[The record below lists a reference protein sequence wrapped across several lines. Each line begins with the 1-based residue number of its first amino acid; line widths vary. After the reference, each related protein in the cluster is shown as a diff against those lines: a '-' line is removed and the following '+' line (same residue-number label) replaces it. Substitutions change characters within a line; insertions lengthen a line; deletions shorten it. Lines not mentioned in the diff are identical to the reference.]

1 LASYSESKGAY
12 QNRGLFSD
20 DYLEHRLTDPVRYP
34 EWEEDITGVYE
45 KFRELYEDKKD
56 QLGTLNE
63 AQTETEFLEPA
74 LGLLGFHFIPQVGT
88 KAGEKPDYALF
99 GSETDKNAASKHQ
112 KDFQK
117 FFAPSL
123 ALVEGKYWS
132 RDLNARLKGDDRD
145 LIRYKSAPEMQ
156 IVGYLQAT
164 EVSWG
169 ILTNGAE
176 WRLYYGDA
184 TGKTKR
190 YYSVDLTRALE
201 TKESFRRF
209 YLFFRRE
216 AFIRKGPESKSF
228 LERVLGGS
236 EDYAVRVGKELKKV
250 IFEKLF
256 PGLAKGFLEYH
267 EKRLGLPVDEEAL
280 EKTYRGT
287 LALLYRLLF
296 LLYAEARDLLP
307 AGDRLGYGARGI
319 NHIKLE
325 IADWI
330 DKDRILSSNSYGI
343 WQDLTDLFRIVDHG
357 DTDLNVPPYNG
368 GLFKDEGNHEFL
380 RTHRV
385 SDRYMG
391 PVLDEL
397 SRQVGDA
404 SPGEKRFVDYG
415 FIGVRELGSVY
426 EGLLEFSL
434 RTADEDLAVVKEKGK
449 ELYAPK
455 ASNKKKSIG
464 EVKAGD
470 PYLVNDKKERKATGS
485 YYTPG
490 YIVDYIVENSL
501 GPLVEERREA
511 LREKLEEI
519 GKLERD
525 LRRARKSEEYVA
537 KQMREAGALDTLLD
551 VKVLDP
557 AMGSGHFLVAAVDY
571 LTDEF
576 SRVIVELE
584 AVPVVEE
591 LAGLR
596 AEVRESLQ
604 GYGIEVPDEQL
615 SDANLLKRMI
625 MKRCVYGV
633 DLNEM
638 AVELAKLSLWL
649 DAFTV
654 GAPLSFLDHHLKHG
668 NSLIGSSVREVRREL
683 EESMTLLGG
692 PFVGLLSATSLMQEV
707 GEVADITLGEVERS
721 VSLYAEADR
730 SLAPFKRIMDIW
742 TSEHFG
748 NKNARAFLST
758 ATSSGA
764 ADQLVKGDYDSFA
777 ERDKKTIDV
786 ALDFADTKHFFHWE
800 LEFPEVFY
808 DGARERENPGFD
820 AVVGNPPYDVLKRD
834 PEDPE
839 FNRFIGFLRQAP
851 RYEPAVSR
859 VLNVFQFMM
868 VQALHLASRT
878 GAMSMIIPMSLLS
891 DQSAKGLRRLLFEQ
905 YELDETQAFPQKDDE
920 NNRVFPEA
928 KLSTIVLAA
937 RPDSTSEILRF
948 RVHPGRDILPSSP
961 VLQIRYEDI
970 RDFDTDNLTVPLGNP
985 AEVGILQRMFGQAA
999 IEPFSS
1005 SAKVM
1010 VGEIDM
1016 TNDKD
1021 CKQLKPAQHELLKG
1035 AHLQRYLKRVN
1046 PKQGQREWVNLDK
1059 LKEKYGE
1066 NASKLKQYRVNRLA
1080 FQGVTGTDDTRR
1092 LKASK
1097 VQRGNFLANS
1107 LNYINILSPKI
1118 DAEFILALFNSRFF
1132 EWRFRLTS
1140 TNNNVNNYEIHSL
1153 PFRRIDFTT
1162 TRQERRNAV
1171 EEATKLYEAG
1181 SYAAVARWAEQELD
1195 WTPEAG
1201 HTAEGRSDTVHDLLA
1216 HLAGTMTATH
1226 EERVETERTWREWV
1240 EALLPSNHKL
1250 TKTFLER
1257 GWIEAGLREGWPGV
1271 LAGFQAKKAVPGA
1284 KDLQKLKRETEQ
1296 ALSELR
1302 PLYERIRSTDELID
1316 QIVYRLYGLT
1326 EEEISVVE
1334 SGGKQAEPSA

>member
-1 LASYSESKGAY
+1 MASYSESKDAY
-12 QNRGLFSD
+12 QNQGLFSD
-20 DYLEHRLTDPVRYP
+20 DYLEHRLTDPAQYP
-34 EWEEDITGVYE
+34 EWEESIADVYE
-45 KFRELYEDKKD
+45 KFHSLYADKKD

-63 AQTETEFLEPA
+63 AQTEAEFLEPA

-99 GSETDKNAASKHQ
+99 GSEAEKNNASKHR

-117 FFAPSL
+117 FFSPSL
-123 ALVEGKYWS
+123 ALVEGKYWG
-132 RDLNARLKGDDRD
+132 RDLNARLKGDERD

-176 WRLYYGDA
+176 WRLYHGDA

-201 TKESFRRF
+201 TEESFRRF

-216 AFIRKGPESKSF
+216 AFIKKGPESKSF

-250 IFEKLF
+250 VFEKLF

-267 EKRLGLPVDEEAL
+267 EKKLGLPVDDEAL

-325 IADWI
+325 VAEWI
-330 DKDRILSSNSYGI
+330 DEGRILSSNSYGI
-343 WQDLTDLFRIVDHG
+343 WQDLTDLFGIVDDG
-357 DTDLNVPPYNG
+357 DPDLNVPPYNG

-385 SDRYMG
+385 SDRYIG
-391 PVLDEL
+391 PALDEL

-404 SPGEKRFVDYG
+404 SEASGEKRFVDYG

-434 RTADEDLAVVKEKGK
+434 RIADEDLAVVREKGK
-449 ELYAPK
+449 ELYAPR
-455 ASNKKKSIG
+455 ASSKKRSIG
-464 EVKAGD
+464 EVKAGE
-470 PYLVNDKKERKATGS
+470 PFLVNDKKERKATGS

-501 GPLVEERREA
+501 GPLVGERREA
-511 LREKLEEI
+511 LWEKLEEI
-519 GKLERD
+519 EKLERD
-525 LRRARKSEEYVA
+525 LRRERKSEEHIEDRTR
-537 KQMREAGALDTLLD
+537 KAGALDTLLD

-584 AVPVVEE
+584 AAPVVEE
-591 LAGLR
+591 LSGLR
-596 AEVRESLQ
+596 AEVRQSLKE
-604 GYGIEVPDEQL
+604 YGIEVTDEQL

-668 NSLIGSSVREVRREL
+668 NSLIGSSVREVREEL

-692 PFVGLLSATSLMQEV
+692 PFAGLLSATSLMQEV
-707 GEVADITLGEVERS
+707 GEVADITPGEVERS
-721 VSLYAEADR
+721 MNLYAEADR

-742 TSEHFG
+742 TSKHFG

-758 ATSSGA
+758 ATASGA
-764 ADQLVKGDYDSFA
+764 ADQLVRGDYNFFA
-777 ERDKKTIDV
+777 ERDRKTIDA
-786 ALDFADTKHFFHWE
+786 ALDLADAKHFFHWE

-820 AVVGNPPYDVLKRD
+820 AVVGNPPYFKMQGTSV
-834 PEDPE
+834 
-839 FNRFIGFLRQAP
+839 
-851 RYEPAVSR
+851 PA
-859 VLNVFQFMM
+859 
-868 VQALHLASRT
+868 
-878 GAMSMIIPMSLLS
+878 
-891 DQSAKGLRRLLFEQ
+891 
-905 YELDETQAFPQKDDE
+905 
-920 NNRVFPEA
+920 
-928 KLSTIVLAA
+928 
-937 RPDSTSEILRF
+937 
-948 RVHPGRDILPSSP
+948 
-961 VLQIRYEDI
+961 
-970 RDFDTDNLTVPLGNP
+970 
-985 AEVGILQRMFGQAA
+985 
-999 IEPFSS
+999 
-1005 SAKVM
+1005 
-1010 VGEIDM
+1010 
-1016 TNDKD
+1016 
-1021 CKQLKPAQHELLKG
+1021 
-1035 AHLQRYLKRVN
+1035 
-1046 PKQGQREWVNLDK
+1046 
-1059 LKEKYGE
+1059 
-1066 NASKLKQYRVNRLA
+1066 
-1080 FQGVTGTDDTRR
+1080 
-1092 LKASK
+1092 
-1097 VQRGNFLANS
+1097 
-1107 LNYINILSPKI
+1107 
-1118 DAEFILALFNSRFF
+1118 
-1132 EWRFRLTS
+1132 
-1140 TNNNVNNYEIHSL
+1140 
-1153 PFRRIDFTT
+1153 
-1162 TRQERRNAV
+1162 
-1171 EEATKLYEAG
+1171 
-1181 SYAAVARWAEQELD
+1181 
-1195 WTPEAG
+1195 
-1201 HTAEGRSDTVHDLLA
+1201 
-1216 HLAGTMTATH
+1216 
-1226 EERVETERTWREWV
+1226 
-1240 EALLPSNHKL
+1240 
-1250 TKTFLER
+1250 
-1257 GWIEAGLREGWPGV
+1257 
-1271 LAGFQAKKAVPGA
+1271 
-1284 KDLQKLKRETEQ
+1284 
-1296 ALSELR
+1296 
-1302 PLYERIRSTDELID
+1302 
-1316 QIVYRLYGLT
+1316 
-1326 EEEISVVE
+1326 
-1334 SGGKQAEPSA
+1334 